1 LAERAYIAYSRH
13 LLDNQK
19 WLFSKNLTQREAI
32 RNFLPWLDEVIEKHP
47 EMVYPPYY
55 KAKLLLKTG
64 ENEQDTLDA
73 LRPFV
78 QRKSNEFW
86 AWETMA
92 DVFQENDDRKLA
104 CLCKALSFNSSEE
117 FIINLRHKMA
127 SELIKREHYQA
138 AKAEIEKIVEIREQN
153 GWNILNTVKEWQNQE
168 WYQSTQAN
176 QDNTELYQKNAPQ
189 ADEILYEDTPEK
201 NVVVE
206 FVNKHKKVLNFV
218 KDQSFSGFF
227 NYAGYLD
234 KPEIGDI
241 LKVRLKQ
248 EGNEGYHKVLTLQ
261 KDDETKEHP
270 AITDFQGQI
279 KLKPPHNFG
288 LVISS
293 DNGKIFIHSKMVE
306 KNKIEDKTG
315 ISGKAVLSYN
325 KKRGEWEWKAI
336 IVNG

>member
-1 LAERAYIAYSRH
+1 
-13 LLDNQK
+13 
-19 WLFSKNLTQREAI
+19 
-32 RNFLPWLDEVIEKHP
+32 
-47 EMVYPPYY
+47 
-55 KAKLLLKTG
+55 
-64 ENEQDTLDA
+64 
-73 LRPFV
+73 
-78 QRKSNEFW
+78 
-86 AWETMA
+86 MA

-127 SELIKREHYQA
+127 SELINRENYQA

-176 QDNTELYQKNAPQ
+176 QDNTELYQKYAPQ
-189 ADEILYEDTPEK
+189 VEEILYEDIAEES
-201 NVVVE
+201 VVVE